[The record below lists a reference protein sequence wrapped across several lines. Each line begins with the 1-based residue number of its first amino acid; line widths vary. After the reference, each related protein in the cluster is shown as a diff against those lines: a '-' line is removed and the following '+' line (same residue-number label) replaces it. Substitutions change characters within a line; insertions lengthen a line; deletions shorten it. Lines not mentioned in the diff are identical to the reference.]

1 MKRLEHIKLCCPA
14 TAYTEDEFSVLGLC
28 YKLINKM
35 NDVVDELNETTGSVT
50 ELSTDV
56 SELRTEHNAL
66 VGAVEETAGEIN
78 ESITNIN
85 TRVDNVS
92 DQLEAVENEFAD
104 AIVIDEFTS
113 SEELAEYTHDVHC
126 KFPVLTIKIPS
137 AQTSTYQFFVILTIN
152 GIEYAFSYL
161 MANTGGYPRS
171 YSIGWTESGGNK
183 MLCIS
188 SLGKVFA
195 ESEDYEGKVTYGSII
210 FPRNAIIDNIKI
222 ETTRDIPIGTH
233 FRLEASQV

>member
-78 ESITNIN
+78 ESISNIN

-92 DQLEAVENEFAD
+92 ENLEAVENEFAD
-104 AIVIDEFTS
+104 STVI
-113 SEELAEYTHDVHC
+113 EETTTTELISDYYVDVNC
-126 KFPVLTIKIPS
+126 KFPTITIKSPSSMGSTPVSLFFVFTINNVEYECAFERPKHSGSFPEVFTFGFAECGGGKMPVLT
-137 AQTSTYQFFVILTIN
+137 VN
-152 GIEYAFSYL
+152 
-161 MANTGGYPRS
+161 
-171 YSIGWTESGGNK
+171 
-183 MLCIS
+183 
-188 SLGKVFA
+188 GKVFA
-195 ESEDYEGKVTYGSII
+195 ESESYSNTDTFGGTII
-210 FPRNAIIDNIKI
+210 PRNAIIDNLGLDMTKNL
-222 ETTRDIPIGTH
+222 PVGTYI
-233 FRLEASQV
+233 RVEG